1 MLMRILAF
9 LTKKTMFASVLHG
22 SIDFRLRAIDTGLK
36 ALAILASKNIWIA
49 ERDAELKYS

>member
-36 ALAILASKNIWIA
+36 ALPILASKNIWIA

>member
-1 MLMRILAF
+1 MLMRIWAF

-22 SIDFRLRAIDTGLK
+22 SIDFRLSKIDTGLK
-36 ALAILASKNIWIA
+36 ALPIPASKNIWMA